1 MAQQTIRHDYRP
13 THQTHE
19 FPLKRIGWFA
29 AGIGLPLVALGFVL
43 PERAPA
49 PENPLATLAQEQV
62 APDTVAPQPVASV
75 EAPVT
80 GPVPSAATLELTIS
94 PGDTLDRLFR
104 RHELSMADLANMMR
118 LEPAR
123 KHLRILRPGDE
134 VLIRHEEGRLLALSR
149 QIDLANA
156 LEITRDANDGF
167 SASVVE
173 LPVERRVAD
182 ATAEIRS
189 SLFGAASESGISDR
203 TTMNLASIFAWDI
216 DFVLDIREGD
226 QFTVVYEELWRDGEK
241 LGEGDVLAAEFINR
255 GKRYRAVRHQPA
267 DGSAAYYTPDG
278 QAMRKAFLRAPLSF
292 TRISSNFNPNRR
304 HPILNTIRAHRGVD
318 YAAPTGTPVKASGNG
333 KIIFRGWQNGYGN
346 TVIVQ
351 HSGSVTTLYAHLSR
365 FAPAARHGSR
375 VRQGDVIAYVGATG
389 LATAPHLHYEFRRN
403 GVHLDPLRVTLP
415 DAEPVA
421 PAQLAAFRQSIA
433 PLVARLDSSS
443 ASGDTLLASTAA
455 AGGGN

>member
-1 MAQQTIRHDYRP
+1 MAQQQNIRHDYRP
-13 THQTHE
+13 THPSHQ

-29 AGIGLPLVALGFVL
+29 AGIGVPLVALGFVL
-43 PERAPA
+43 PERAPV
-49 PENPLATLAQEQV
+49 PENPLASLATE
-62 APDTVAPQPVASV
+62 TPVAQPAALPA
-75 EAPVT
+75 APVVET
-80 GPVPSAATLELTIS
+80 PAEAAAGTLELTIS

-104 RHELSMADLANMMR
+104 RNELSTADLANMMK

-123 KHLRILRPGDE
+123 RHLRILRPGDRI
-134 VLIRHEEGRLLALSR
+134 VIRHEEGRLLALSR
-149 QIDLANA
+149 QIDLASA
-156 LEITRDANDGF
+156 LEISRNEGEGF
-167 SASVVE
+167 SASVIE
-173 LPVERRVAD
+173 LPLERRVAD
-182 ATAEIRS
+182 ATGQIRS
-189 SLFGAASESGISDR
+189 SLFGAASEAGISDR

-216 DFVLDIREGD
+216 DFVLDLREGD
-226 QFTVVYEELWRDGEK
+226 QFTVIYEELWRDGEK
-241 LGEGDVLAAEFINR
+241 LGEGEVLAAEFINR
-255 GKRYRAVRHQPA
+255 GKSYRAVRHRPA
-267 DGSAAYYTPDG
+267 DGPAAYYTPDG

-351 HSGSVTTLYAHLSR
+351 HSGNVTTLYAHLSR
-365 FAPAARHGSR
+365 FAPEARHGAR
-375 VRQGDVIAYVGATG
+375 VKQGDVIAFVGATG

-415 DAEPVA
+415 DAEPIA
-421 PAQLAAFRQSIA
+421 PAQMAAFRQSIA
-433 PLVARLDSSS
+433 PLVARLDGSS

-455 AGGGN
+455 ARGGN

>member
-1 MAQQTIRHDYRP
+1 MAQQQNIRHDYRP
-13 THQTHE
+13 THRHHD

-29 AGIGLPLVALGFVL
+29 AGIGLPLVALGLVL
-43 PERAPA
+43 PERAPV
-49 PENPLATLAQEQV
+49 PENPLASLSLEAA
-62 APDTVAPQPVASV
+62 AP
-75 EAPVT
+75 EAI
-80 GPVPSAATLELTIS
+80 AAIELPAAAEPEPAAGTLELTIS
-94 PGDTLDRLFR
+94 SGDTLDRLFR
-104 RHELSMADLANMMR
+104 RHELSTGDLANMMK
-118 LEPAR
+118 LELAR
-123 KHLRILRPGDE
+123 QHLRILRPGDR
-134 VLIRHEEGRLLALSR
+134 VLIQHEEGRLLGLSR
-149 QIDLANA
+149 QIGLASA
-156 LEITRDANDGF
+156 LEVSRGDDDGF
-167 SASVVE
+167 RARVIE
-173 LPVERRVAD
+173 LPVERRIVD
-182 ATAEIRS
+182 ATGEIRS
-189 SLFGAASESGISDR
+189 SLFGAASDAGISDR

-241 LGEGDVLAAEFINR
+241 LGEGEVLAAEFINR
-255 GKRYRAVRHQPA
+255 GKSYRAVRHQPA
-267 DGSAAYYTPDG
+267 DGPAAYYTPDG

-351 HSGSVTTLYAHLSR
+351 HSGNVTTLYAHLSR
-365 FAPAARHGSR
+365 FAPEARHGAR

-415 DAEPVA
+415 DAEPI
-421 PAQLAAFRQSIA
+421 PAAQMAAFRQSVA
-433 PLVARLDSSS
+433 PLMARLDSSS
-443 ASGDTLLASTAA
+443 AGRDTMLARTAA
-455 AGGGN
+455 VSGGN

>member
-13 THQTHE
+13 THRTHE

-29 AGIGLPLVALGFVL
+29 AGIGVPLVALGFVL

-49 PENPLATLAQEQV
+49 PETPLATLAPE
-62 APDTVAPQPVASV
+62 PVAPQTVATV
-75 EAPVT
+75 AAP
-80 GPVPSAATLELTIS
+80 AAEPEVAAGTLQLTIS

-104 RHELSMADLANMMR
+104 RHELSTADLANMMR

-123 KHLRILRPGDE
+123 RHLRILRPGDQ
-134 VLIRHEEGRLLALSR
+134 VLIRHKEGRLVTLSR
-149 QIDLANA
+149 QIDLASA
-156 LEITRDANDGF
+156 LEISRDDNEGF
-167 SASVVE
+167 SASVVA
-173 LPVERRVAD
+173 LPVERRIAD
-182 ATAEIRS
+182 ATGQIRS
-189 SLFGAASESGISDR
+189 SLFGAASEAGISDR

-241 LGEGDVLAAEFINR
+241 LGEGEVLAAEFINR
-255 GKRYRAVRHQPA
+255 GKSFRAVRHQPT
-267 DGSAAYYTPDG
+267 DGPAAYYTPEG

-351 HSGSVTTLYAHLSR
+351 HSGNVTTLYAHLSR
-365 FAPAARHGSR
+365 FAPAARHGVR
-375 VRQGDVIAYVGATG
+375 VRQGDVVAYVGATG

-415 DAEPVA
+415 DAEPIPA
-421 PAQLAAFRQSIA
+421 AQLAAFRQSIA
-433 PLVARLDSSS
+433 PLVAQLHSSS

-455 AGGGN
+455 ARGGN